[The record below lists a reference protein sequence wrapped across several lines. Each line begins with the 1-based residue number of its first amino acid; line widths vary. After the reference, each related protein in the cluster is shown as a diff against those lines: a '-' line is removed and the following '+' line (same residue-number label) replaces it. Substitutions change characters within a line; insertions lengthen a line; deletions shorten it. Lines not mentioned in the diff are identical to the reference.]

1 VTINRNKV
9 LGMDQIDDID
19 QILESD
25 LNDISDVAL
34 DEESGEDAIK
44 NILLFRKLADDSIAI
59 DADYID
65 VDYLKRESEQLLL
78 TANSEVAMMVVK
90 DGDSVHESDKEVLLQ
105 PPANPTQEDEPSL
118 VTVDESLYIEIDN
131 GSTIA
136 ERRIVVETVIQLMIN
151 SIEALAEVFSR
162 LNNLQQPTFKSIAD
176 ISIHDTAIFLPEV
189 FDELA
194 AIAKTQEVIEPF
206 VTDTTTDTASLNIHK
221 TKEEQKS
228 RRLRHQLEDNE
239 DELAVK
245 LMYDEEK
252 VRLEQNRRQRQER
265 TRKREEEMRKA
276 KLMFSAVS

>member
-1 VTINRNKV
+1 MTINRNKV

>member
-1 VTINRNKV
+1 
-9 LGMDQIDDID
+9 MDQIDDID